1 MSITKNELIM
11 KLRKY
16 LAVLAAAAF
25 TFFAAGSC
33 AEPDDEF
40 LHTDSRILSI
50 EVQPAGGGAG
60 IAGVIDETTGE
71 IYFPISNRDREK
83 YDITKLM
90 VRAEVE
96 YDTFITP
103 SLTGLK
109 DLSDRDNPFTI
120 TVTAGDK
127 GSRTYTLWAF
137 YTRR

>member
-1 MSITKNELIM
+1 M
-11 KLRKY
+11 RR
-16 LAVLAAAAF
+16 A
-25 TFFAAGSC
+25 
-33 AEPDDEF
+33 DDEI

-50 EVQPAGGGAG
+50 EIQPAEGGAG

-71 IYFPISNRDREK
+71 IYFPIPKKDREK
-83 YDITKLM
+83 YDITCLM

-96 YDTFITP
+96 YDTFINP

-120 TVTAGDK
+120 TVTAGGK
-127 GSRTYTLWAF
+127 GSRTYSLWAF

>member
-1 MSITKNELIM
+1 M
-11 KLRKY
+11 KLRRY
-16 LAVLAAAAF
+16 FAVLATAALTA
-25 TFFAAGSC
+25 FAAGSC
-33 AEPDDEF
+33 AEPEDEF
-40 LHTDSRILSI
+40 LHTDSRLLSI

-71 IYFPISNRDREK
+71 VYFPIPKKEREK
-83 YDITKLM
+83 YDITSLM

-120 TVTAGDK
+120 TLTAGDK
-127 GSRTYTLWAF
+127 GTRTYTLWAF
-137 YTRR
+137 YTLSLIHI

>member
-1 MSITKNELIM
+1 M
-11 KLRKY
+11 KLRRY
-16 LAVLAAAAF
+16 FAVLATAALTA
-25 TFFAAGSC
+25 FAAGSC
-33 AEPDDEF
+33 AEPEDDF
-40 LHTDSRILSI
+40 STPTAAPLHRGP
-50 EVQPAGGGAG
+50 PAGGGAG

-71 IYFPISNRDREK
+71 VYFPIPKKEREK
-83 YDITKLM
+83 YDITSLM

-120 TVTAGDK
+120 TLTAGDK
-127 GSRTYTLWAF
+127 GTRTYTLWAF

>member
-1 MSITKNELIM
+1 M

-25 TFFAAGSC
+25 AVFAAGAC

-50 EVQPAGGGAG
+50 EIQPAEGGAG

-71 IYFPISNRDREK
+71 IYFPIPKKDREK
-83 YDITKLM
+83 YDITRLM

-96 YDTFITP
+96 YDTFINP

-127 GSRTYTLWAF
+127 GSRTYSLWAF

>member
-1 MSITKNELIM
+1 M
-11 KLRKY
+11 KLRRY
-16 LAVLAAAAF
+16 FAVLATAALTA
-25 TFFAAGSC
+25 FAAGSC
-33 AEPDDEF
+33 AESEDEF
-40 LHTDSRILSI
+40 LHTDSRLLSI

-71 IYFPISNRDREK
+71 VYFPIPKKEREK
-83 YDITKLM
+83 YDITSLM

-120 TVTAGDK
+120 TLTAGDK
-127 GSRTYTLWAF
+127 GTRTYTLWAF

>member
-1 MSITKNELIM
+1 MPSW
-11 KLRKY
+11 
-16 LAVLAAAAF
+16 
-25 TFFAAGSC
+25 
-33 AEPDDEF
+33 
-40 LHTDSRILSI
+40 HTDSRLLSI

-71 IYFPISNRDREK
+71 VYFPIPKKEREK
-83 YDITKLM
+83 YDITSLM

-120 TVTAGDK
+120 TLTAGDK
-127 GSRTYTLWAF
+127 GTRTYTLWAF

>member
-1 MSITKNELIM
+1 M

-16 LAVLAAAAF
+16 LAVLAVAALTAF
-25 TFFAAGSC
+25 TVWSC
-33 AEPDDEF
+33 AEPEDEF

-50 EVQPAGGGAG
+50 EIQPAGGGAG

-71 IYFPISNRDREK
+71 IFFPIPNKDREK
-83 YDITKLM
+83 YDITNLM

-109 DLSDRDNPFTI
+109 DLSDRDTPFTI
-120 TVTAGDK
+120 TVTAGDE